1 MEPYNFSQVPRK
13 EMRTRL
19 ASMVSGIKTSAETIV
34 TASAEIAIGNNDL
47 ASRTESQAGS
57 LERTTRAVEALT
69 DTVRTNATNTH
80 QANAPVVS
88 ATDIATRGGEVVATS
103 SPRWAPSTRPRS
115 RSSRSFP

>member
-1 MEPYNFSQVPRK
+1 
-13 EMRTRL
+13 MRTRL

-34 TASAEIAIGNNDL
+34 TASAEIASGNTDL

-57 LERTTRAVEALT
+57 LEHTTRAVEALT

-80 QANAPVVS
+80 QTNALVVS
-88 ATDIATRGGEVVATS
+88 PPTSPPATVKWWATS